1 VMKKTGYAVQLT
13 TSERSMK
20 SSVTCLVLLAVITR
34 CNKTAQLCIII
45 TLMIF
50 SAFISSSHSSVM
62 WNSSIQNYICFL
74 PLETNA
80 VFSKLGAE
88 DIVSR
93 YDKLLH
99 EWKLMKDAELDFK
112 RVMGLDHDRPLVR
125 CLDSIPPGKNQF
137 FIPFCI

>member
-1 VMKKTGYAVQLT
+1 
-13 TSERSMK
+13 
-20 SSVTCLVLLAVITR
+20 
-34 CNKTAQLCIII
+34 
-45 TLMIF
+45 MIF
-50 SAFISSSHSSVM
+50 SVFITSSRSSAM
-62 WNSSIQNYICFL
+62 WNSCTSSHQFKIAYVSFL
-74 PLETNA
+74 LETNA

-125 CLDSIPPGKNQF
+125 CLDSIPPGKKTIIFHSFLYYIANQD
-137 FIPFCI
+137 IW

>member
-1 VMKKTGYAVQLT
+1 M
-13 TSERSMK
+13 
-20 SSVTCLVLLAVITR
+20 
-34 CNKTAQLCIII
+34 
-45 TLMIF
+45 
-50 SAFISSSHSSVM
+50 M
-62 WNSSIQNYICFL
+62 WNSKLHVSFL
-74 PLETNA
+74 LETNA

-88 DIVSR
+88 DIVNR

-137 FIPFCI
+137 SFFSVLYN

>member
-1 VMKKTGYAVQLT
+1 
-13 TSERSMK
+13 
-20 SSVTCLVLLAVITR
+20 
-34 CNKTAQLCIII
+34 
-45 TLMIF
+45 MIF
-50 SAFISSSHSSVM
+50 AAFISSSRSSVM
-62 WNSSIQNYICFL
+62 RNSCTSTHQFKIAYVSFL
-74 PLETNA
+74 LETNA

-125 CLDSIPPGKNQF
+125 CLDSIPPGKNQYCSF
-137 FIPFCI
+137 FSVYN

>member
-1 VMKKTGYAVQLT
+1 MFGFVSTDHKVQQ
-13 TSERSMK
+13 
-20 SSVTCLVLLAVITR
+20 
-34 CNKTAQLCIII
+34 NCIIVYYYNADDLICIYFLI
-45 TLMIF
+45 TQFNYVEFMYQYP
-50 SAFISSSHSSVM
+50 
-62 WNSSIQNYICFL
+62 SIQNCICFF

-88 DIVSR
+88 DIVGR

-125 CLDSIPPGKNQF
+125 CLDSIPPGKKSIFHSFLYYITNQD
-137 FIPFCI
+137 IW